1 MDFTKLILCLI
12 ILGGVALVCFAD
24 HKSVKNFD
32 ERQLL
37 YRGRAVTI
45 AFASLLLCLFVV
57 LLLNT
62 MNLAWFD
69 LSIAVILSMVIS
81 LTIFAV
87 YAILHDAYF
96 TRLKKQVPFSVLFL
110 VVALANVFNGIRH
123 SFGGSAESVYD
134 IVLPVAVGVLG
145 LVVCATLFI
154 KSRMDKKESD
164 EE

>member
-1 MDFTKLILCLI
+1 MDFTKLVLCLI

-24 HKSVKNFD
+24 RKSVKNFD

-62 MNLAWFD
+62 MNIAWFD
-69 LSIAVILSMVIS
+69 LPIAVILSMVIS

-96 TRLKKQVPFSVLFL
+96 TP
-110 VVALANVFNGIRH
+110 
-123 SFGGSAESVYD
+123 
-134 IVLPVAVGVLG
+134 
-145 LVVCATLFI
+145 AT
-154 KSRMDKKESD
+154 
-164 EE
+164 